1 MTSAF
6 DHCENLVR
14 EADKDRFL
22 ASLFAPADRRRDLLA
37 LYAFNADVAGIRDRA
52 GEALPG
58 EMRLQ
63 WWREAL
69 EGVRRDEARANP
81 VAAALLD
88 ALARHGLPAA
98 DLVELIDARTF
109 DLYDDPM
116 PTLAALETYA
126 RLTSSRLMVLAGRI
140 LGATDGSITDVAGPA
155 GIAYA
160 ITGLLRAF
168 AFHASRRQLYVPRDI
183 LDRHGVGADEVFTG
197 TATAGLHLAL
207 AELRGHV
214 RRHLAAIGGPLA
226 ALPAAA
232 IPALLPVALVP
243 GHLARMERQDYDP
256 FRTPIELPQW
266 RRQWALWRSARRG
279 IRLPVRT

>member
-1 MTSAF
+1 MTLAP
-6 DHCENLVR
+6 DHCEGLVR

-37 LYAFNADVAGIRDRA
+37 LYAFNVDVAGIRDRA

-69 EGVRRDEARANP
+69 EGVRRDEARAHP

-88 ALARHGLPAA
+88 ALARHGLPAT
-98 DLVELIDARTF
+98 DLVDLIDARTF

-116 PTLAALETYA
+116 PTLAALESYA
-126 RLTSSRLMVLAGRI
+126 RRTSSVLMALAGRI
-140 LGATDGSITDVAGPA
+140 LGATDGSIADVAGPA
-155 GIAYA
+155 GVAYA
-160 ITGLLRAF
+160 MTGLLRAF
-168 AFHASRRQLYVPRDI
+168 AFHASRRRLYVPRDI
-183 LDRHGVGADEVFTG
+183 LDRHGVGADEVFAG
-197 TATAGLHLAL
+197 RATPALGAAL

-214 RRHLAAIGGPLA
+214 RRLLAAIRAPIA
-226 ALPAAA
+226 ALPPAAV
-232 IPALLPVALVP
+232 PALLPVALVP
-243 GHLARMERQDYDP
+243 GNLERMERRDYDP
-256 FRTPIELPQW
+256 FRTVVEVQQW
-266 RRQWALWRSARRG
+266 RRQWVLWRSARRG